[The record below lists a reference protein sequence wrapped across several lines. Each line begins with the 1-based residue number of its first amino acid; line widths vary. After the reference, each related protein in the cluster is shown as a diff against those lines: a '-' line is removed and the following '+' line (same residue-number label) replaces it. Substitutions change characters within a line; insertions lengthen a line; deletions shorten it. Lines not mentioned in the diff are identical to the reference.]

1 MSKPVIY
8 WWAAAV
14 LVVGVALMHVLFS
27 SWAPS
32 LSPELQKPITEP
44 LQIGP
49 GVKLVL
55 TGYLALSVA
64 GPAGVVLLLGEG
76 VCARD
81 RRRWA
86 AEREGQRR
94 LAAMERQIREEQM
107 PAAERQRLQASRA
120 RDAAIKAEARRRL
133 GLPEEDEA
141 ND

>member
-8 WWAAAV
+8 WCAAAV
-14 LVVGVALMHVLFS
+14 LAVGVVLMHVLFS

-32 LSPELQKPITEP
+32 LSPELQTPITEP

-55 TGYLALSVA
+55 MGYLALSVA

-76 VCARD
+76 VCTRD
-81 RRRWA
+81 RQRWA
-86 AEREGQRR
+86 AEQEAQRR

-120 RDAAIKAEARRRL
+120 RDAAIRAEARRRL